1 MNKEDKIL
9 ELLVDLTTDMR
20 DVKTR
25 LGNVERDVATLK
37 SDVATLK
44 SDVATL
50 KSDVATLKD
59 NVAENTLMINAMR
72 TNLEMLD
79 AKMDGLTV
87 NTPSRKQVDAIRDGL
102 MESAEIM
109 MKKLA

>member
-25 LGNVERDVATLK
+25 LGNVER
-37 SDVATLK
+37 
-44 SDVATL
+44 
-50 KSDVATLKD
+50 DVATLKD

-87 NTPSRKQVDAIRDGL
+87 NTPSRKQVDTIRDGL
-102 MESAEIM
+102 IESAEM
-109 MKKLA
+109 MLKKLA